1 MGDFNISIASNIK
14 QIQKS
19 LSDLAYKQMPF
30 ATATALTSLAKL
42 IKEEEVKNMAA
53 TFKNPSPFTL
63 RSIRSTAARKDNPV
77 ATVFVMDKAA
87 EYLEPYEVGGVHKLN
102 SRALLNPKDIALNQ
116 YGQLRRGTLATLKAR
131 SDIFIGPVKTK
142 RGTVNGVWQREAAT
156 AAITNKRTGKTRI
169 SKRGVNQSGK
179 LKLLVRFGDALPVT
193 QRLGYQ
199 ARAKQVVDANFNRE
213 MGRAIAKAI
222 ATAK

>member
-1 MGDFNISIASNIK
+1 MGDFSISIASNIK

-42 IKEEEVKNMAA
+42 VKEEEVKNMAA

-63 RSIRSTAARKDNPV
+63 RSVRSTAARKGSLT
-77 ATVFVMDKAA
+77 ATVYVADKAA
-87 EYLEPYEVGGVHKLN
+87 EYLDPYEAGGLHKIN
-102 SRALLNPKDIALNQ
+102 SKAQLNPKDVGLNQ
-116 YGQLRRGTLATLKAR
+116 YGQLPRGAIAKLKGR

-142 RGTVNGVWQREAAT
+142 RGVVNGVWQREAAT
-156 AAITNKRTGKTRI
+156 AAVTSSRTGKTRI
-169 SKRGVNQSGK
+169 SKRGVNQSGH
-179 LKLLVRFGDALPVT
+179 LRLLVRFTDAQPVT

-199 ARAKQVVDANFNRE
+199 LLGRRVVDANVNKE

-222 ATAK
+222 ATSK